1 MGGGPLIE
9 VDGLTKR
16 YGDFLAIQD
25 VSFSVG
31 KGQVLGFL
39 GPNGA
44 GKTTTM
50 RILTCFMPATAGS
63 ARICGHDI
71 WEDSMQVRRNVG
83 YMPESVP
90 LYPNMRVN
98 EYLDYRARMKGL
110 DRSKRRVQ
118 IPKLVEQCGVR
129 DFSRV
134 IIGKLSK
141 GQRQRV
147 GLTATLLGDPKVL
160 ILDEPTVGLDP
171 NQIREIRTLVKG
183 LGGER
188 TVILSTH
195 ILPEVE
201 MVCDHVVVIHEGRV
215 ALTGSLD
222 EITRAAAGRSV
233 HVEARGDGSRIR
245 EALEKVSGVKSVSVA
260 DRGPTSAFDV
270 ELLAGKDVREEI
282 GRAVS
287 EAGGGLLELYSGKTT
302 IEDVFVRITTREG

>member
-1 MGGGPLIE
+1 LIE

-16 YGDFLAIQD
+16 YGDFLAIED
-25 VSFSVG
+25 VTF
-31 KGQVLGFL
+31 KAEQGQILGFL
-39 GPNGA
+39 GPNGS

-50 RILTCFMPATAGS
+50 RILTCFMPASAGTAKV
-63 ARICGHDI
+63 CGHDI
-71 WEDSMQVRRNVG
+71 WEDSMGVRRCVG

-90 LYPNMRVN
+90 LYPDMRVK
-98 EYLDYRARMKGL
+98 EYLDYRARLKGL
-110 DRSKRRVQ
+110 DRGSRRNQ
-118 IPKLVEQCGVR
+118 IHDLVEKCGVTEFF
-129 DFSRV
+129 DV

-147 GLTATLLGDPKVL
+147 GLTATLLGNPKVL

-171 NQIREIRTLVKG
+171 NQIREIRTLIKG

-201 MVCDHVVVIHEGRV
+201 MVCDHVVVIHDGRV

-222 EITRAAAGRSV
+222 EVTRASAGRTV
-233 HVEARGDGSRIR
+233 NIEARGEGGKIKDV
-245 EALEKVSGVKSVSVA
+245 LEKVSGVKAVRASDLGNSH
-260 DRGPTSAFDV
+260 SFEV
-270 ELLAGKDVREEI
+270 EILAGRDVREEL
-282 GRAVS
+282 GRAVV
-287 EAGGGLLELYSGKTT
+287 EAGGTLLELYSGKTT

>member
-1 MGGGPLIE
+1 LIE
-9 VDGLTKR
+9 VDRLTKR
-16 YGDFLAIQD
+16 YGDFLAVED
-25 VSFSVG
+25 VSFNVE

-39 GPNGA
+39 GPNGS

-50 RILTCFMPATAGS
+50 RILTCFMPATTGT

-71 WEDSMQVRRNVG
+71 WEDSMDVRRNVG
-83 YMPESVP
+83 YMPENVP
-90 LYPNMRVN
+90 LYPNMRVR
-98 EYLDYRARMKGL
+98 EYLDYRARLKGM
-110 DRSKRRVQ
+110 DRSSRRTK
-118 IPKLVEQCGVR
+118 IPRLVDQCGVG
-129 DFSRV
+129 DFYNV

-147 GLTATLLGDPKVL
+147 GLGATLLGDPKVL

-201 MVCDHVVVIHEGRV
+201 MVCDQVVLIHQGRV

-222 EITRAAAGRSV
+222 EVTRAAAGRII
-233 HVEARGDGSRIR
+233 HVEARGDGARIK
-245 EALEKVSGVKSVSVA
+245 EKLEKVNGVKSVAWSEK
-260 DRGPTSAFDV
+260 GESSLFDV
-270 ELLAGKDVREEI
+270 ESLPGNDVREEL
-282 GRAVS
+282 GRAVAAADGS
-287 EAGGGLLELYSGKTT
+287 LLELFGGKTT

>member
-1 MGGGPLIE
+1 LIE
-9 VDGLTKR
+9 VDRLTKR
-16 YGDFLAIQD
+16 YGDFLAVED
-25 VSFSVG
+25 VSFNVE

-39 GPNGA
+39 GPNGS

-50 RILTCFMPATAGS
+50 RILTCFMPASGGTAKV
-63 ARICGHDI
+63 CGHDI
-71 WEDSMQVRRNVG
+71 WEESMEVRRNIG
-83 YMPESVP
+83 YMPENVP
-90 LYPNMRVN
+90 LYPNMRVS
-98 EYLDYRARMKGL
+98 EYLDYRARLKGL
-110 DRSKRRVQ
+110 DRSARRSQV
-118 IPKLVEQCGVR
+118 PKLEEQCGVSG
-129 DFSRV
+129 FHGV

-201 MVCDHVVVIHEGRV
+201 MVCDQVVVIHQGRV
-215 ALTGSLD
+215 ALTGSL
-222 EITRAAAGRSV
+222 EEVTRAAAGRIV
-233 HVEARGDGSRIR
+233 HVEARGDAARIR
-245 EALEKVSGVKSVSVA
+245 ETLERVSGVSKVSVA
-260 DRGPTSAFDV
+260 DKGESSLFDV
-270 ELLAGKDVREEI
+270 ETLPGTDVREEL
-282 GRAVS
+282 GRAVNS
-287 EAGGGLLELYSGKTT
+287 AGGGLLELFGGRTT